1 MGNIFSRLKIN
12 NKNNNLGNNEG
23 ILIYI
28 SYLNQKKTFLL
39 DYISVHKDEAYLIFK
54 SSNFK
59 KIKMNKVGK
68 IILEVNTKNKTLFKH
83 STIKDYNRI
92 KNIPEITE
100 EIILNK
106 NQNIQKYQNILCF
119 ETRLKKELYEIIIR
133 IDSKKLYLHSIMLK
147 VPVER
152 VFDI

>member
-1 MGNIFSRLKIN
+1 MGNFFSSFKNN
-12 NKNNNLGNNEG
+12 NKDSNLGNNDS

-28 SYLNQKKTFLL
+28 SFLNQKKTFLL
-39 DYISVHKDEAYLIFK
+39 DYISVHKDDAYLIFK
-54 SSNFK
+54 SSNTK

-68 IILEVNTKNKTLFKH
+68 IILEVNIKNKTLFKH

-92 KNIPEITE
+92 KNIPEIME

-119 ETRLKKELYEIIIR
+119 ETRLQKELYEIIIR
-133 IDSKKLYLHSIMLK
+133 IESKKLYLHSIMLK

-152 VFDI
+152 IFDI

>member
-12 NKNNNLGNNEG
+12 NQNINLGKNNS
-23 ILIYI
+23 IFIYI
-28 SYLNQKKTFLL
+28 SFLNKKINFLL
-39 DYISVHKDEAYLIFK
+39 DYISVHKNEAYLIFK
-54 SSNFK
+54 SSNTK

-68 IILEVNTKNKTLFKH
+68 IILEVNTKNKTLFKD
-83 STIKDYNRI
+83 SNIKDYNRI

-119 ETRLKKELYEIIIR
+119 ETRLQKELYEIIIR

>member
-1 MGNIFSRLKIN
+1 MGNIFSSFKNN
-12 NKNNNLGNNEG
+12 NKNSNLGNNDS

-28 SYLNQKKTFLL
+28 SFLNQKKTFLL

-54 SSNFK
+54 SSNAK
-59 KIKMNKVGK
+59 KIKMSKVGK

-133 IDSKKLYLHSIMLK
+133 IDSKKLYIHSIMLK

>member
-1 MGNIFSRLKIN
+1 MGNVFSIIKK
-12 NKNNNLGNNEG
+12 KNNNNFLDNNKG
-23 ILIYI
+23 IVIYI
-28 SYLNQKKTFLL
+28 SFLENKKTFLL
-39 DYISVHKDEAYLIFK
+39 DYISVHKNSAYLIFK
-54 SSNFK
+54 SVNLK
-59 KIKMNKVGK
+59 KIRMNKVGK
-68 IILEVNTKNKTLFKH
+68 IILEVNTKNKTLFKDI
-83 STIKDYNRI
+83 TIKDYNKI

-119 ETRLKKELYEIIIR
+119 ETRLQKELYEIIIR

>member
-1 MGNIFSRLKIN
+1 MGNIFSSF
-12 NKNNNLGNNEG
+12 KNNSKNSNLGNNEG

-28 SYLNQKKTFLL
+28 SYLNQKKTFIL

-54 SSNFK
+54 SSNTK

-68 IILEVNTKNKTLFKH
+68 IILEVTTKNKTLFRH

-92 KNIPEITE
+92 KNVPEITE

-119 ETRLKKELYEIIIR
+119 ETRLQKELYEIIIR

>member
-1 MGNIFSRLKIN
+1 MGNIFSSFKNN
-12 NKNNNLGNNEG
+12 NKNSNLGNNDS

-28 SYLNQKKTFLL
+28 SFLNQKKTFLL

-54 SSNFK
+54 SSNAK
-59 KIKMNKVGK
+59 KIKISKVGK

-92 KNIPEITE
+92 KNIPEIME

-119 ETRLKKELYEIIIR
+119 ETRLQKELYEIIIR